1 MATTFHNG
9 TIFTPTEVIERGA
22 VVVSDEGEILYVG
35 LLDDAP
41 RSSGLRLDMRGRILV
56 PGFIDIHVHGGGGI
70 TFGALDTMAQDLE
83 GYSEWVTQHGV
94 AGFLTTIAAPDAEK
108 LIAIIEA
115 YVGLFEKGVAG
126 AEVLG
131 IHLEGPYLNV
141 EKKGAQNP
149 AWIRNPLKD
158 EVDAFLEAGKGWIR
172 QVTMA
177 PELPGADEAAS
188 IFRKAGV
195 TVAMGH
201 TSADYETARA
211 ALSGDW
217 GHVTHTFNAQTGLH
231 HRAPGVIG
239 AILCSDEIT
248 VELIAD
254 LIHVHPGAMKI
265 LSRCVGIDRV
275 VLITDAMAGAGLPD
289 GLYHLMD
296 FPITV
301 KDDRAI
307 QANGTLAGSVALLN
321 KCVRNTHQ
329 RVGLPLH
336 QAVQMATLNPA
347 RAMGFADR
355 LGSITVGKSAS
366 LTVVDDDCNVYLTM
380 VNGKVVYN
388 NL

>member
-1 MATTFHNG
+1 MTTTFHNG

-35 LLDDAP
+35 SLDDAP
-41 RSSGLRLDMRGRILV
+41 RSNGLRLDMRGRILV
-56 PGFIDIHVHGGGGI
+56 PGFIDIHVHGGRGI
-70 TFGALDTMAQDLE
+70 TFGAQDTLAQDLA
-83 GYSEWVTQHGV
+83 GYSEWVTQNGV
-94 AGFLTTIAAPDAEK
+94 TGFLTTIAAPDAEK
-108 LIAIIEA
+108 LIPIIDD
-115 YVGLFEKGVAG
+115 YVDLFENGVAG

-149 AWIRNPLKD
+149 AWIRDPSKD
-158 EVDAFLEAGKGWIR
+158 EVAAFLEAGKGWIR

-177 PELPGADEAAS
+177 PELPNADEVAS

-195 TVAMGH
+195 VVAMGH
-201 TSADYETARA
+201 TNTDYETASA

-217 GHVTHTFNAQTGLH
+217 SHVTHTFNAQTGLH

-254 LIHVHPGAMKI
+254 LIHVHPGAMKVLI
-265 LSRCVGIDRV
+265 RSVGIDRA
-275 VLITDAMAGAGLPD
+275 VLVTDAMAGAGLPD

-301 KDDRAI
+301 KDGRAV
-307 QANGTLAGSVALLN
+307 QTNGTLAGSVALLN
-321 KCVRNTHQ
+321 KCVWNTHQ
-329 RVGLPLH
+329 RVGIPLS

-347 RAMGFADR
+347 RAMGFAGR
-355 LGSITVGKSAS
+355 LGSIAVGKDAS
-366 LTVVDDDCNVYLTM
+366 LTVVDNDCNVYLTM
-380 VNGKVVYN
+380 VNGKVVSN

>member
-35 LLDDAP
+35 LLNEAP
-41 RSSGLRLDMRGRILV
+41 RSSGSCLDMRGRILV

-70 TFGALDTMAQDLE
+70 TFGALDTLAKDLE

-254 LIHVHPGAMKI
+254 LIHVHPGAMKV

-321 KCVRNTHQ
+321 NCVRNTHQ
-329 RVGLPLH
+329 RVGVPLH

-347 RAMGFADR
+347 KAMGFADR
-355 LGSITVGKSAS
+355 LGSIAVGKNAS